1 LNFVGNIEPKE
12 LYAGKVDVA
21 VADGFVGNIFL
32 KTSEAVA
39 RFISDL
45 LREQIQANL
54 LTAVGGLLARP
65 AFRRVGRIMDP
76 AEYGAVP
83 LLGIDGLVFIGHGR
97 SDARALVNA
106 VKGARLAVER
116 GLLPALQRA
125 IQLRLAA
132 MGEVVA

>member
-1 LNFVGNIEPKE
+1 
-12 LYAGKVDVA
+12 
-21 VADGFVGNIFL
+21 
-32 KTSEAVA
+32 
-39 RFISDL
+39 
-45 LREQIQANL
+45 
-54 LTAVGGLLARP
+54 
-65 AFRRVGRIMDP
+65 
-76 AEYGAVP
+76 

-106 VKGARLAVER
+106 VKGARLAFER